1 MSIDVGSVLDELT
14 QRRNE
19 RDNAVD
25 VALMTV
31 VAFFE
36 DETIGAWLRPRIA
49 RVAAKQPSRV
59 IVLDATRPA
68 TSTSVSES
76 GDWIEIGAG
85 GCSPESLASAVASLV
100 HRSAPVALIWASF
113 DMVGDER
120 FAALAAHANTIV
132 YNSSALERDEN
143 GLQALC
149 SFAQG
154 RPDASI
160 VDLAYLRLAPWQDAV
175 ALFSTRRT

>member
-1 MSIDVGSVLDELT
+1 MWSNTSKTSRSRTMRRAVKVRRPPRGFSPTGGAYNGGRVSIDVGSVLDELT

-85 GCSPESLASAVASLV
+85 GCSPERRSRRAVGSLV
-100 HRSAPVALIWASF
+100 HRSASVALIWASF

-120 FAALAAHANTIV
+120 FAALAAHGNTI
-132 YNSSALERDEN
+132 SL
-143 GLQALC
+143 
-149 SFAQG
+149 
-154 RPDASI
+154 
-160 VDLAYLRLAPWQDAV
+160 
-175 ALFSTRRT
+175 